1 MKQGKLALAKLRGV
15 RDSGLSLSQFAICVS
30 IILRENSSTGY
41 TYASTRTLAR
51 DAKIVVRTA
60 YQNLSILERSGIVRV
75 QRRRGKSSL
84 RSVNLSAL
92 QSLQEGREVMASER
106 LHQTPAIDAVVP
118 QPLAEEQPSHEL
130 GACADLHLMQPNS
143 PFELPS
149 ELPSSRVKRTSRKTN
164 APFNGKAGVDDS
176 VENIAERLIQ
186 EFQDTSPRRLQWTVR
201 LVLSRAKA
209 RPRTLHYFRKSLPGI
224 LQQLSAEVQ
233 AWLTKEAMRHL
244 RESGVSFRLGDLAE
258 HLKLAAAS
266 NDLPYSGES
275 VGAAID
281 SAQRQL
287 EEEQHLRSA
296 LVVGRLPMVH
306 GDYARK
312 GFV

>member
-1 MKQGKLALAKLRGV
+1 MKQGELALAKLRGV

-30 IILRENSSTGY
+30 IILRENFKSGY

-60 YQNLSILERSGIVRV
+60 YQNLGILERAGIVKV

-84 RSVNLSAL
+84 RWVNLAAL
-92 QSLQEGREVMASER
+92 QSLREEREVMASER
-106 LHQTPAIDAVVP
+106 VRQTPAIDAVVP

-130 GACADLHLMQPNS
+130 GACVDLHLMQPNS
-143 PFELPS
+143 PVELPR
-149 ELPSSRVKRTSRKTN
+149 ELRSSRVKRTSRNTN

-176 VENIAERLIQ
+176 VENIADRLIQ
-186 EFQDTSPRRLQWTVR
+186 EFRDTSPRRLQWTVR
-201 LVLSRAKA
+201 LVLSRAKT
-209 RPRTLHYFRKSLPGI
+209 RPRTLHYFSKSLPDI

-233 AWLTKEAMRHL
+233 AWLTKEAMRRL
-244 RESGVSFRLGDLAE
+244 REGGDSFRLADLAE
-258 HLKLAAAS
+258 DLKLAAAS

-275 VGAAID
+275 VGVAID

-287 EEEQHLRSA
+287 EEE
-296 LVVGRLPMVH
+296 
-306 GDYARK
+306 
-312 GFV
+312 